1 MSKQLHK
8 RLSKEFVEE
17 ILEAFNDH
25 RIAEEKACELLG
37 IKRAQ
42 LYKLRQRWLQCLIGQ
57 KAFTLYSRK
66 ESAFHRLP
74 EEVERW
80 LHEELHFIQK
90 KASVYRAR
98 FNFAVLAEEAQ
109 KVFGYPF
116 HRETIRYFALRHGYY
131 HALPEEKHKVYVR
144 FEIPGPG
151 FLFQHD
157 TSKHRWVPALGGFQ
171 YLILTK
177 DDYSRRFVGAQLV
190 ERESSYEHLETAR
203 NTVEEYGL
211 PLAYYVDQHKIF
223 RFVEH
228 RGVHV
233 KYALGLDEGEVQF
246 KRALKSLEVG
256 LIYTEEGSPEA
267 KGKVEKAFDYLQRRI
282 PYLCERHNIRTLME
296 ARKVLTD
303 EVAFYNEE
311 RPHAETGEIPLKRW
325 EDALR
330 AGNGY
335 LRPLDPSLNLDLVF
349 SLHYQRVV
357 KKDGTF
363 SFKGKEYKLRQ
374 CAGRQVTVCLIP
386 KKKILVAWDDKK
398 VGDFPL

>member
-1 MSKQLHK
+1 MSRQLHK

-17 ILEAFNDH
+17 ILDAFNDH

-42 LYKLRQRWLQCLIGQ
+42 LYKLRQRWLQFLIG
-57 KAFTLYSRK
+57 KKPFTLYSRK

-74 EEVERW
+74 EDVERW
-80 LHEELHFIQK
+80 FHEELHFIQK

-131 HALPEEKHKVYVR
+131 HARPEEKRKVYVR
-144 FEIPGPG
+144 FETPGPG

-157 TSKHRWVPALGGFQ
+157 ASKHRWVPALGGFQ
-171 YLILTK
+171 YVILTK

-190 ERESSYEHLETAR
+190 ERESSYEHLETVR

-233 KYALGLDEGEVQF
+233 KYALGLDEGKVQF

-267 KGKVEKAFDYLQRRI
+267 KGKVEKAFDYLQRRV
-282 PYLCERHNIRTLME
+282 PYLCERHNIRTLIE
-296 ARKVLTD
+296 AGKVLKD
-303 EVAFYNEE
+303 EVAFYNEV
-311 RPHAETGEIPLKRW
+311 RPHIETGETPLKRR
-325 EDALR
+325 ETALS
-330 AGNGY
+330 AGNGF
-335 LRPLDPSLNLDLVF
+335 LRPLDPSINLDLVF

-357 KKDGTF
+357 KKDG
-363 SFKGKEYKLRQ
+363 SL
-374 CAGRQVTVCLIP
+374 CLLLIFAEQ
-386 KKKILVAWDDKK
+386 L
-398 VGDFPL
+398 FEF

>member
-1 MSKQLHK
+1 MSRQLHK

-42 LYKLRQRWLQCLIGQ
+42 LYKLRQRWLQCLIG
-57 KAFTLYSRK
+57 KKPFTLYSRK

-74 EEVERW
+74 EEVECW
-80 LHEELHFIQK
+80 LHEELYFIQK

-109 KVFGYPF
+109 KVFGYRF

-144 FEIPGPG
+144 FETPGPG

-246 KRALKSLEVG
+246 KRALKTLEVG

>member
-8 RLSKEFVEE
+8 RHCKEFVEN

-42 LYKLRQRWLQCLIGQ
+42 LYKLRQRWLQSLIG
-57 KAFTLYSRK
+57 KKPFALYSRR

-74 EEVERW
+74 DEVERW

-90 KASVYRAR
+90 KASVFRAR

-109 KVFGYPF
+109 KAFGYPF

-131 HALPEEKHKVYVR
+131 HARAEEKRKVYVR
-144 FEIPGPG
+144 FETPGPG

-157 TSKHRWVPALGGFQ
+157 TSKHCWVPALGGFQ

-177 DDYSRRFVGAQLV
+177 DDYSRRFVGAQLL
-190 ERESSYEHLETAR
+190 EKEGSYEHLETVR
-203 NTVEEYGL
+203 NTVEQYGL

-223 RFVEH
+223 RFVQH

-233 KYALGLDEGEVQF
+233 KYVLGLDEAEIQF

-256 LIYTEEGSPEA
+256 LIYTQEGSPEA

-282 PYLCERHNIRTLME
+282 PYLCERHNIRTLVE
-296 ARKVLTD
+296 ARKLLTD
-303 EVAFYNEE
+303 EIDFYNEQ

-325 EDALR
+325 EAALR
-330 AGNGY
+330 AGDAY
-335 LRPLDPSLNLDLVF
+335 LRPIDPTINLDLVF
-349 SLHYQRVV
+349 SLHYQRSV

-363 SFKGKEYKLRQ
+363 SFRGKEYKLRQ
-374 CAGRQVTVCLIP
+374 CAGKRVTACLIP
-386 KKKILVAWDDKK
+386 KKKILVAWNDKK